1 MSDYQDYSADPT
13 DPNTA
18 GSGSGSLLAPDWQ
31 SRLGGLLG
39 GPRESDL
46 SPIIGKEGFANA
58 RSNALLNLG
67 VGMMNAGGWHPYRVS
82 TGQALAQGIQGAQ
95 EGYNSTLDNALKTAS
110 TAQQIQMS
118 RLTMAGKIQM
128 LRTMQQIQAAR
139 LAAAGGQPPAQDP
152 GATGGVSTTP
162 VSMDQPQGVPLGGAV
177 PPMGAGGAA
186 APQGPA
192 QGAGPAPGG
201 APMPMPPQGQ
211 GTPQAAPQAPPQA
224 PPGTK
229 GSGINPQLIQDM
241 VMSAGAY
248 DPANLRGYVAMG
260 NMMLP
265 EVAIAPNGT
274 VYNKHDYS
282 TIGKDYA
289 TLMRGDAERGPDGVV
304 RLKPG
309 IAASRQA
316 VAAAT
321 QAGTNEQTL
330 EKGGQDRFGNP
341 LPAMS
346 VADALASRGGQ
357 GGAAPP
363 IPTVPGMGG
372 QDTGSAGM
380 PPLPPMIG
388 QGGANPAVVG
398 AATPAPT
405 PGGNGGVYFAPPM
418 GAAEAVNTVSKA
430 NAQKYSDLT
439 TQASGSAD
447 RVNTLDNMIELANGS
462 TKYGPGSQGRVDNI
476 AAINARLPP
485 QFQILGGG
493 ENAVRDTQVMQK
505 YAAFLSSQYQKALG
519 GKGSDLQLTN
529 IMKGTP
535 GPDML
540 NAAIKEVAPK
550 LKAQELAVQ
559 AKANGADEWLAAH
572 NNNPQTLNQF
582 ESIWRN
588 NYDPRLFQA
597 QQMPAGARRAFLQA
611 QPDSAALMNMGDY
624 AYKQGWL
631 K

>member
-1 MSDYQDYSADPT
+1 MSDYQDYTADPT
-13 DPNTA
+13 DPSAA

-46 SPIIGKEGFANA
+46 APIIGQQGFANA

-82 TGQALAQGIQGAQ
+82 MGQALAQGIQGAQ
-95 EGYNSTLDNALKTAS
+95 EGYNSTLDSALKTAS
-110 TAQQIQMS
+110 TAQQLQMS
-118 RLTMAGKIQM
+118 RFLMAGKLQQMRTIQA
-128 LRTMQQIQAAR
+128 IQAAR
-139 LAAAGGQPPAQDP
+139 LAQANGQPPAAQDP

-162 VSMDQPQGVPLGGAV
+162 VSMAQPQGVPLGGAA
-177 PPMGAGGAA
+177 PPMGVGGAA

-201 APMPMPPQGQ
+201 APMPMPQQSQGAPQG
-211 GTPQAAPQAPPQA
+211 APQAPPS
-224 PPGTK
+224 TK
-229 GSGINPQLIQDM
+229 GSGIDPALIQDM
-241 VMSAGAY
+241 VMSSAAY

-265 EVAIAPNGT
+265 DVAIAPNGT

-346 VADALASRGGQ
+346 VADALASRTQGGQ
-357 GGAAPP
+357 GAPAGVPP
-363 IPTVPGMGG
+363 IPTVPALGG
-372 QDTGSAGM
+372 QGTGSAGV

-388 QGGANPAVVG
+388 QGGANPSTVSQPSP
-398 AATPAPT
+398 AA
-405 PGGNGGVYFAPPM
+405 GGNGGVYFAPPK
-418 GAAEAVNTVSKA
+418 GAVT
-430 NAQKYSDLT
+430 
-439 TQASGSAD
+439 SAD
-447 RVNTLDNMIELANGS
+447 AMAKSNQESFDKGNAAADGATDRINQIQNIMDLAKGL
-462 TKYGPGSQGRVDNI
+462 TKFGPGTTDRLDLI
-476 AAINARLPP
+476 AAFNSRVPP
-485 QFQILGGG
+485 QFQLGTNDVA
-493 ENAVRDTQVMQK
+493 NAQIMQK
-505 YAAFLSSQYQKALG
+505 YTAQLSGNYQKSLG
-519 GKGSDLQLTN
+519 GNGSDLQLNTVL
-529 IMKGTP
+529 KGTP
-535 GPDML
+535 NPDMM
-540 NAAIKEVAPK
+540 NKAILEVGPK
-550 LKAQELAVQ
+550 LQAQELA
-559 AKANGADEWLAAH
+559 AKAFSAAQNQWVTAH
-572 NNNPQTLNQF
+572 NGSTQQLHEFNNL
-582 ESIWRN
+582 WRS

-597 QQMPAGARRAFLQA
+597 QQMEAGARKAFLQS
-611 QPDSAALMNMGDY
+611 QPDAAALMKKGQVAFSN
-624 AYKQGWL
+624 GWL
-631 K
+631 Q